1 MTDWLGTSI
10 TIGII
15 LFILLLIWAKVQG
28 DKVIDILSDIRD
40 FMRGDK

>member
-10 TIGII
+10 TIVII
-15 LFILLLIWAKVQG
+15 LFIILLIWAKVQG
-28 DKVIDILSDIRD
+28 DKLIDILSDIRD